1 MILDNK
7 FDQELLDK
15 IKTKHL
21 LPTPKWHFLLKNY
34 VVWGIGFLSLV
45 IGGLAFSVIIYM
57 FSYNDWNIY
66 DKISSSFTEF
76 VVLTLP
82 YFWIVFL
89 IFFIAVVNYN
99 IKYTKQGYRY
109 HVSVV
114 LALSIIM
121 SMGLGVLFFGL
132 GMGQAIDDILGE
144 RMPFY
149 EHIINRRI
157 GDWNRPEAGRLTG
170 MVVSSSTDN
179 NFKLFGFDK
188 HEWEINYANAKFAP
202 FAEIKIGL
210 PIRLIGKKTGTYFFE
225 AEQILPVGPGRRF
238 LERDKS
244 KHILPF
250 PPRPEDLDK
259 LPDMPPGGFRPE
271 RANEMKI
278 FFEKY
283 PELKKSFVDNLLAD
297 KEKIKAILKR
307 DPEFIAHLEALN
319 IEPDIIKKLQE
330 E

>member
-7 FDQELLDK
+7 FDEELLDK

-66 DKISSSFTEF
+66 DKLSSSFTEF
-76 VVLTLP
+76 VILTLP
-82 YFWIVFL
+82 YFWIVLL
-89 IFFIAVVNYN
+89 IFFIIVINYN

-109 HVSVV
+109 HVSVI
-114 LALSIIM
+114 LAVSIILSI
-121 SMGLGVLFFGL
+121 GLGVLFFGL

-149 EHIINRRI
+149 ERIINRRI
-157 GDWNRPEAGRLTG
+157 VDWNRPEQGRLTG
-170 MVVSSSTDN
+170 IIVSSPADDK
-179 NFKLFGFDK
+179 FILFGFDK
-188 HEWEINYANAKFAP
+188 HEWEVSHTNAKLDP

-210 PIRLIGKKTGTYFFE
+210 PVRLIGRQTKSYFFE

-238 LERDKS
+238 LERNKD
-244 KHILPF
+244 KHI
-250 PPRPEDLDK
+250 PPPPLRTENLKNRPVN
-259 LPDMPPGGFRPE
+259 MPGIINPGKTD
-271 RANEMKI
+271 EMKI
-278 FFEKY
+278 IFEKY
-283 PELKKSFVDNLLAD
+283 PELKKSFTDNLLAD
-297 KEKIKAILKR
+297 KEKIKEILKN
-307 DPEFIAHLEALN
+307 DPEFISQLEALH
-319 IEPDIIKKLQE
+319 IDPEIIKKLQE
-330 E
+330 

>member
-1 MILDNK
+1 MNVDNK
-7 FDQELLDK
+7 FDQALLEK

-34 VVWGIGFLSLV
+34 VVWGIGFLALI

-66 DKISSSFTEF
+66 DKLSNSFTEF

-109 HVSVV
+109 HASVIVAVSVI
-114 LALSIIM
+114 L

-132 GMGQAIDDILGE
+132 GLGQEIDDILGE

-149 EHIINRRI
+149 EQIINRRI
-157 GDWNRPEAGRLTG
+157 VDWNRPEAGRLTG
-170 MVVSSSTDN
+170 IVVASSSTN
-179 NFKLFGFDK
+179 KVFTLFGFDK

-210 PIRLIGKKTGTYFFE
+210 PVMLIGKQTKSYFFE

-238 LERDKS
+238 LERDKD
-244 KHILPF
+244 KHI
-250 PPRPEDLDK
+250 PPPQHFESMGK
-259 LPDMPPGGFRPE
+259 GPVDMPEILKPE
-271 RANEMKI
+271 KSDEMKI
-278 FFEKY
+278 MFEKY
-283 PELKKSFVDNLLAD
+283 PELKKSFTDNLIAD
-297 KEKIKAILKR
+297 KEKIKEILKN
-307 DPEFIAHLEALN
+307 DPEFIGHLRALN
-319 IEPDIIKKLQE
+319 IDEEIIKKLQE
-330 E
+330 